1 MKKIG
6 LLLVAALMCTGVTAC
21 TNDEGEPEFE
31 ILTPEEEQQAAAQ
44 DA

>member
-6 LLLVAALMCTGVTAC
+6 LLLLTALLCAGITGC

-31 ILTPEEEQQAAAQ
+31 ILTPEEEQQAATQ